1 MKPLAPP
8 LFMKLAAS
16 TVLVCVS
23 VQAASADWI
32 TEKLQETCAGTSFM
46 SKQAE
51 DVRKQVEDYVNRSE
65 AAIQPPSP
73 VGDLSCLNDLMSS
86 IDLTSI
92 FSGAMPGMSS
102 LMNKLGGAGLMA
114 ATGPGGI
121 EGMICQFAQQ
131 KWQELTSKLQQA
143 FQGGGSGGSGGN
155 ELRVPDFMENFG
167 SANFPTIATGGDG
180 QTTPILTG
188 TNGDANNGD
197 RTAPISGSQTQGL
210 GLTPGVIL
218 QPNSGGNR

>member
-1 MKPLAPP
+1 MKPLAPT
-8 LFMKLAAS
+8 LFMKLATS

-23 VQAASADWI
+23 VQSANADWI

-167 SANFPTIATGGDG
+167 AANFPAIATGGDVP
-180 QTTPILTG
+180 TAPIMTE
-188 TNGDANNGD
+188 TDGDANNGN
-197 RTAPISGSQTQGL
+197 RAAPNNRPQTQGP
-210 GLTPGVIL
+210 GLIPGVIL
-218 QPNSGGNR
+218 QPSPGGNR